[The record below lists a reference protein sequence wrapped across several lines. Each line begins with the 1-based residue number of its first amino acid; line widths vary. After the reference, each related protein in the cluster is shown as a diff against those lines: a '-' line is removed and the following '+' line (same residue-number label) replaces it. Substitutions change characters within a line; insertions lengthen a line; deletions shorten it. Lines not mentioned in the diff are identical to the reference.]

1 MNAPKKT
8 DTRSNAGRHGSKHTS
23 KRGSK
28 NGSQKD
34 LVKSLQAAMEK
45 CQTAENLN
53 AQVITP
59 FIQSLVTVCDARGYV
74 LNIYGEHCNLVISPE
89 DHSEQLFKLIEAYLD
104 EADVG

>member
-8 DTRSNAGRHGSKHTS
+8 DTRSNAGRHGPKHTS

-53 AQVITP
+53 AQVIM
-59 FIQSLVTVCDARGYV
+59 RGVMYSIYMV
-74 LNIYGEHCNLVISPE
+74 NIAIS
-89 DHSEQLFKLIEAYLD
+89 
-104 EADVG
+104 